1 MRPVARVVIGLVLFG
16 YRARAMS
23 TIHSPLTFRSGL
35 TIANRTALAP
45 MTNLQS
51 HADGTLGD
59 DELRWLVRRAR
70 GGFGLLETC
79 AAYVSTDGKSWPG
92 ELGVHS
98 DAMLP
103 GLTRLAT
110 ELTAAGAPALV
121 QIFHGGAR
129 ADAELAGPPW
139 SASANEADPA
149 KPRAA
154 TEDDIQRTIRAF
166 VEAAVRAQKAGF
178 AGVEIHGAHGYLP
191 CQFLSRVQ
199 NTRTDGWGGAFENRA
214 RFLRTITREVR
225 AAVGEKFC
233 VGVRLSLEDFGQ
245 SVGMDLDEGLT
256 LARQLADDGAEFIH
270 ASLWDCG
277 RMTTKR
283 PAEHAIPLVRAALPS
298 DVRLLVAGKIA
309 SRADAD
315 AALARGADVV
325 ALGRV
330 ALPYPEWPKLAE
342 DPSFAPAGAPFTA
355 EALRAAD
362 LSETFVNYMR
372 RWKGFVA

>member
-1 MRPVARVVIGLVLFG
+1 
-16 YRARAMS
+16 MS
-23 TIHSPLTFRSGL
+23 TLHTPLSFRSGL
-35 TIANRTALAP
+35 RIANRTALAP

-51 HADGTLGD
+51 EADGTLGD
-59 DELRWLVRRAR
+59 DELHWLVRRAR

-79 AAYVSTDGKSWPG
+79 AAYVSDDGKAWPG
-92 ELGVHS
+92 ELGIHS

-103 GLTRLAT
+103 GLTRLAS
-110 ELTAAGAPALV
+110 ELEGAGAPSLV

-129 ADAELAGPPW
+129 AEPSLAGQAW
-139 SASANEADPA
+139 SASANDADPA

-166 VEAAVRAQKAGF
+166 VEAAVRAKTAGF

-199 NTRTDGWGGAFENRA
+199 NTREDGWGGSFENRA
-214 RFLRTITREVR
+214 RFLRTITRDVR
-225 AAVGEKFC
+225 AAVGERFC

-245 SVGMDLDEGLT
+245 AVGMDLDEGLM
-256 LARQLADDGAEFIH
+256 LARDLADDGAEFIH
-270 ASLWDCG
+270 ASLWDCA

-283 PAEHAIPLVRAALPS
+283 PAEHAIGLVRAALPS
-298 DVRLLVAGKIA
+298 DVRLVVAGKIW

-315 AALARGADVV
+315 VALARGADVV

-342 DPSFAPAGAPFTA
+342 DITFTPAGAPFAPET
-355 EALRAAD
+355 LRAAN
-362 LSETFVNYMR
+362 LSEGFVNYMR

>member
-1 MRPVARVVIGLVLFG
+1 MACVVIGLAHFG
-16 YRARAMS
+16 YRARCMS
-23 TIHSPLTFRSGL
+23 TLHTPLTFRSGL

-51 HADGTLGD
+51 HADGTLGE
-59 DELRWLVRRAR
+59 DELRWLLRRAH

-98 DAMLP
+98 DDMLP
-103 GLTRLAT
+103 GLTRLAS
-110 ELTAAGAPALV
+110 ELKAAGAPTLV

-129 ADAELAGPPW
+129 AAEDLAGRPW
-139 SASANEADPA
+139 SASESDADPA

-166 VEAAVRAQKAGF
+166 VDAAVRAKRAGF
-178 AGVEIHGAHGYLP
+178 AGVEVHGAHGYLP

-199 NTRTDGWGGAFENRA
+199 NTRTDAWGGSFENRA

-225 AAVGEKFC
+225 TAVGDDFC

-245 SVGMDLDEGLT
+245 AVGMDLDEGLT
-256 LARQLADDGAEFIH
+256 LARQLVDDGAEFLH
-270 ASLWDCG
+270 ASLWDCA

-283 PAEHAIPLVRAALPS
+283 PSEHAIGLMRAALPA
-298 DVRLLVAGKIA
+298 DVKLLVAGKIW

-330 ALPYPEWPKLAE
+330 ALPYPEWPKLAA
-342 DPSFAPAGAPFTA
+342 DASFAPAGAPFGA

-362 LSETFVNYMR
+362 LSEGFVNYMR

>member
-1 MRPVARVVIGLVLFG
+1 
-16 YRARAMS
+16 MS
-23 TIHSPLTFRSGL
+23 TLHTPLTFRSGL
-35 TIANRTALAP
+35 TLANRTALAP

-51 HADGTLGD
+51 QADGTLGE
-59 DELRWLVRRAR
+59 DELRWLLRRAT

-79 AAYVSTDGKSWPG
+79 AAYVSEDGKSWPG

-103 GLTRLAT
+103 GLTRLAS
-110 ELTAAGAPALV
+110 ELQRAGAPALV

-129 ADAELAGPPW
+129 ADVSLAGHPW

-154 TEDDIQRTIRAF
+154 TEEDIHRTIRAF
-166 VEAAVRAQKAGF
+166 VDAAVRARKAGF

-199 NTRTDGWGGAFENRA
+199 NTRADAWGGSFENRA

-225 AAVGEKFC
+225 SAVGDAFC

-245 SVGMDLDEGLT
+245 AVGMDLDEGLT
-256 LARQLADDGAEFIH
+256 LARQLVDDGAEFIH
-270 ASLWDCG
+270 ASLWDCA

-283 PAEHAIPLVRAALPS
+283 PAEHAIALVRAALPA
-298 DVRLLVAGKIA
+298 DVRLIVAGKIW

-315 AALARGADVV
+315 VALARGADVV

-330 ALPYPEWPKLAE
+330 ALAHPEWPKLAA
-342 DPSFAPAGAPFTA
+342 DSAYAPAGPPFSA

-362 LSETFVNYMR
+362 LSEGFVNYMR